1 MLSHKNQLNQT
12 PNIMTELKKQI
23 SFYTLTMIAIGSSI
37 GSGIFKTPSEIA
49 GYLPAEGWMLTVWI
63 VGGIIALCG
72 ALTFAEISARY
83 PQAGGFYVYLREA
96 FGELPAFLFGWT
108 MLVVVN
114 TGSLAALSLVF
125 VSYLNILIPIS
136 EVFQTVIA
144 ISTIVLLTIM
154 NVFGVRFGG
163 IFASVFTT
171 AKLLG
176 IFMVVLLGV
185 FLGNYSVDA
194 FNFTIPQTAQNMPL
208 ISAFGLA
215 LIGVTFSY
223 GGYQH
228 ATFVAAEVKDAQRVV
243 PRALLSGIAIVCVA
257 YISIN
262 VAYLKLMPLA
272 TIAASKSVAAD
283 AVSTIW
289 TAGALFVAFLIV
301 LSVLGTIGI
310 YIWTAPRIYFAMA
323 RDGVFFKQ
331 FAEIHPRYK
340 TPQYAIIFQSIWAIV
355 LLIFWKTFA
364 DLITYVVFIDTAFF
378 FLTASTIFV
387 LRRKDAQQTEQIP
400 RYRTLLYPIT
410 PLIFMAMSAFIVVN
424 TLIEKPTQAIAGL
437 VFLVIGVGVFYMFKK
452 MSKED

>member
-1 MLSHKNQLNQT
+1 MA
-12 PNIMTELKKQI
+12 ELKKQI

-49 GYLPAEGWMLTVWI
+49 RYLPSEGWMLMVWI

-72 ALTFAEISARY
+72 ALTFAEISARF
-83 PQAGGFYVYLREA
+83 PQAGGFYVFLREA
-96 FGELPAFLFGWT
+96 FGELTAFLYGWT
-108 MLVVVN
+108 MLMVIN

-125 VSYLNILIPIS
+125 VSYLNILVPIS
-136 EVFQTVIA
+136 DAFQTIIA
-144 ISTIVLLTIM
+144 ISTIVILTIM

-163 IFASVFTT
+163 IFASIFTT

-176 IFMVVLLGV
+176 IFLVVLIGV
-185 FLGNYSVDA
+185 SMGNFSVNMS
-194 FNFTIPQTAQNMPL
+194 NFTIPQNAANLPL

-243 PRALLSGIAIVCVA
+243 PRAMLLGISIVCLA
-257 YISIN
+257 YLSIN
-262 VAYLKLMPLA
+262 IAYLKLLPLA
-272 TIAASKSVAAD
+272 QIAASKSVAAD

-289 TAGALFVAFLIV
+289 SAGSLFVAFLIV

-310 YIWTAPRIYFAMA
+310 YILTAPRIYFAMA
-323 RDGVFFKQ
+323 QDGVFFKQ
-331 FAEIHPRYK
+331 FAQVHPKYG
-340 TPQYAIIFQSIWAIV
+340 TPQYAIIFQSIWAII

-378 FLTASTIFV
+378 FLTAATIFTFRRRQSAENTPQNV
-387 LRRKDAQQTEQIP
+387 L
-400 RYRTLLYPIT
+400 YRTFAYPIT
-410 PLIFMAMSAFIVVN
+410 PLVFMAMSAFIVVN
-424 TLIEKPTQAIAGL
+424 TLISKPTESIAGL
-437 VFLVIGVGVFYMFKK
+437 LVLVVGVVVFYAFKNK
-452 MSKED
+452 KRDPSV

>member
-1 MLSHKNQLNQT
+1 MSQL
-12 PNIMTELKKQI
+12 KQHI

-83 PQAGGFYVYLREA
+83 PQAGGFYVFLREA
-96 FGELPAFLFGWT
+96 FGELPAFLYGWT

-125 VSYLNILIPIS
+125 VSYLNVLIPIS
-136 EVFQTVIA
+136 AAFQTLIA
-144 ISTIVLLTIM
+144 ISTIVVLTIM

-163 IFASVFTT
+163 IFASIFTT

-176 IFMVVLLGV
+176 IFIVVLLGV
-185 FLGNYSVDA
+185 FMGNLSVNPMN
-194 FNFTIPQTAQNMPL
+194 FNVPSSVQNLPL

-243 PRALLSGIAIVCVA
+243 PRAMLLGISIVCLA
-257 YISIN
+257 YLSIN
-262 VAYLKLMPLA
+262 LAYLKLLPLA
-272 TIAASKSVAAD
+272 NIATSKSVAAD

-289 TAGALFVAFLIV
+289 SAGAVFVAFLIV

-310 YIWTAPRIYFAMA
+310 YILTAPRIYFAMA
-323 RDGVFFKQ
+323 EDGVFFKQ
-331 FAEIHPRYK
+331 FAVLHPRYK
-340 TPQYAIIFQSIWAIV
+340 TPQYAIVFQSVWAII
-355 LLIFWKTFA
+355 LLIFWKTFT
-364 DLITYVVFIDTAFF
+364 DLITYVTFIDTAFF
-378 FLTASTIFV
+378 FLTAATIFV
-387 LRRKDAQQTEQIP
+387 FRRRKTQANTL
-400 RYRTLLYPIT
+400 YRTLAYPMT
-410 PLIFMAMSAFIVVN
+410 PLIFMGMSAFIVVN
-424 TLIEKPTQAIAGL
+424 TLIEKPTQAVAGL
-437 VFLVIGVGVFYMFKK
+437 VFLAIGVVVFYVFKRNK
-452 MSKED
+452 KV

>member
-1 MLSHKNQLNQT
+1 
-12 PNIMTELKKQI
+12 MTELKKQI

-49 GYLPAEGWMLTVWI
+49 GYLPAEGWMLMVWV

-83 PQAGGFYVYLREA
+83 PQAGGFYVFLREA
-96 FGELPAFLFGWT
+96 FGELPAFLYGWT

-125 VSYLNILIPIS
+125 VAYLNILIPIS
-136 EVFQTVIA
+136 DVLQTIIA
-144 ISTIVLLTIM
+144 ISTIVILTIM

-185 FLGNYSVDA
+185 FVGNFSVNA
-194 FNFTIPQTAQNMPL
+194 SNFNFPKLAETAQHLPL

-243 PRALLSGIAIVCVA
+243 PRAMLLGISIVCLA
-257 YISIN
+257 YLSVN
-262 VAYLKLMPLA
+262 FAYLKLMPLA
-272 TIAASKSVAAD
+272 DIAASKSVAAD
-283 AVSTIW
+283 AVSSVW
-289 TAGALFVAFLIV
+289 SAGALFIAFLIV

-310 YIWTAPRIYFAMA
+310 YILTAPRIYFAMA
-323 RDGVFFKQ
+323 EDGVFFKQ
-331 FAEIHPRYK
+331 FAALHPRYK
-340 TPQYAIIFQSIWAIV
+340 TPQYAIIFQSVWAIV

-378 FLTASTIFV
+378 FLTAATIFV
-387 LRRKDAQQTEQIP
+387 FRRRETTKNRGENVL
-400 RYRTLLYPIT
+400 YRTFLYPIT

-424 TLIEKPTQAIAGL
+424 TLIEKPVQAIAGL
-437 VFLVIGVGVFYMFKK
+437 AFLVIGVVVFYAFRKRRDP
-452 MSKED
+452 SV

>member
-1 MLSHKNQLNQT
+1 MS
-12 PNIMTELKKQI
+12 ELKKQI

-83 PQAGGFYVYLREA
+83 PQAGGFYVFLREA
-96 FGELPAFLFGWT
+96 FGELPAFLYGWT

-125 VSYLNILIPIS
+125 VAYLNILVPIS
-136 EVFQTVIA
+136 DIFQTIIA
-144 ISTIVLLTIM
+144 ISTIVGLTIM

-185 FLGNYSVDA
+185 FMGNFSVNTM
-194 FNFTIPQTAQNMPL
+194 NFTFPQIAQSAQSLPL

-243 PRALLSGIAIVCVA
+243 PRAMLLGISIVCLA
-257 YISIN
+257 YLSVN

-272 TIAASKSVAAD
+272 NIAASKSVAAD
-283 AVSTIW
+283 AVSSVW

-310 YIWTAPRIYFAMA
+310 YILTAPRIYFAMA
-323 RDGVFFKQ
+323 ADGVFFKQ
-331 FAEIHPRYK
+331 FAQLHPKYR
-340 TPQYAIIFQSIWAIV
+340 TPQYAIIFQSIWAII
-355 LLIFWKTFA
+355 LLIFWKTFS

-378 FLTASTIFV
+378 FLTAATIFV
-387 LRRKDAQQTEQIP
+387 FRRRETTENSTQNVF
-400 RYRTLLYPIT
+400 YRTLLYPIT

-424 TLIEKPTQAIAGL
+424 TLIEKPVQAIAGL
-437 VFLVIGVGVFYMFKK
+437 VFIVIGTGVFYIFKK
-452 MSKED
+452 NK

>member
-1 MLSHKNQLNQT
+1 MSNQL
-12 PNIMTELKKQI
+12 KKHI

-37 GSGIFKTPSEIA
+37 GSGIFKTPAEIA
-49 GYLPAEGWMLTVWI
+49 GYLPAEGWMLAVWI

-83 PQAGGFYVYLREA
+83 PQAGGFYVFLREA
-96 FGELPAFLFGWT
+96 YGELPAFLYGWT

-125 VSYLNILIPIS
+125 VAYLNVLIPIS
-136 EVFQTVIA
+136 DTAQTLIA
-144 ISTIVLLTIM
+144 ISTIGVLTIM
-154 NVFGVRFGG
+154 NVLGVRFGSV
-163 IFASVFTT
+163 FASIFTT

-176 IFMVVLLGV
+176 IFLVVLIGV
-185 FLGNYSVDA
+185 FMGNFSA
-194 FNFTIPQTAQNMPL
+194 HFSNLNIPQTGAQLPL

-243 PRALLSGIAIVCVA
+243 PRAMLLGISIVCLA
-257 YISIN
+257 YLSVNI
-262 VAYLKLMPLA
+262 AYLKLLPLA
-272 TIAASKSVAAD
+272 QIAASKSVAAD

-289 TAGALFVAFLIV
+289 SAGSVFVSFLIV

-310 YIWTAPRIYFAMA
+310 YILTAPRIYFAMA
-323 RDGVFFKQ
+323 QDGVFFTQ
-331 FAEIHPRYK
+331 FSKIHPRYG
-340 TPQYAIIFQSIWAIV
+340 TPQYAIIFQSVWAII

-378 FLTASTIFV
+378 FLTASTIFIF
-387 LRRKDAQQTEQIP
+387 RRRNKDKNATENGL
-400 RYRTLLYPIT
+400 YRTLAYPIT
-410 PLIFMAMSAFIVVN
+410 PLIFMAMSGFIVVN
-424 TLIEKPTQAIAGL
+424 TLIEKPAQAIAGL
-437 VFLVIGVGVFYMFKK
+437 LFLVIGIAVFYVFKNQK
-452 MSKED
+452 RDPSV

>member
-1 MLSHKNQLNQT
+1 
-12 PNIMTELKKQI
+12 MTELKKQI

-83 PQAGGFYVYLREA
+83 PQAGGFYVFLREA
-96 FGELPAFLFGWT
+96 YGELPAFLYGWT

-136 EVFQTVIA
+136 DTFQTIIA
-144 ISTIVLLTIM
+144 ISTIALLTIM

-163 IFASVFTT
+163 IFASIFTT

-176 IFMVVLLGV
+176 IFMVVLIGV
-185 FLGNYSVDA
+185 FAGHYNVET
-194 FNFTIPQTAQNMPL
+194 FNFTMPQTVQNMPI

-243 PRALLSGIAIVCVA
+243 PRAMLLGIAVVCL
-257 YISIN
+257 
-262 VAYLKLMPLA
+262 AYLTINIAYLRLLPLT
-272 TIAASKSVAAD
+272 TIAGSKSVAAD

-289 TAGALFVAFLIV
+289 TAGSLFVAFLIV

-310 YIWTAPRIYFAMA
+310 YILTAPRIYFAMA
-323 RDGVFFKQ
+323 KDGVFFKQ

-355 LLIFWKTFA
+355 LLIFWKTFS

-378 FLTASTIFV
+378 FLTASSIFV
-387 LRRKDAQQTEQIP
+387 FRQRKSEQNTL
-400 RYRTLLYPIT
+400 YRTFAYPIT

-424 TLIEKPTQAIAGL
+424 TLVEKPTQAIAGL
-437 VFLVIGVGVFYMFKK
+437 VFIGIGIAVFYLFKK
-452 MSKED
+452 NGRADLDDLEGLEVLDVLDLDN

>member
-1 MLSHKNQLNQT
+1 MSDQ
-12 PNIMTELKKQI
+12 LKKQI

-37 GSGIFKTPSEIA
+37 GSGIFKTPAEIA
-49 GYLPAEGWMLTVWI
+49 GYLPAEGWMLAVWI

-83 PQAGGFYVYLREA
+83 PQAGGFYVFLREA
-96 FGELPAFLFGWT
+96 YGELPAFLYGWT

-125 VSYLNILIPIS
+125 VSYLNILVPIS
-136 EVFQTVIA
+136 DAFQTIIA
-144 ISTIVLLTIM
+144 ISTIVILTIM
-154 NVFGVRFGG
+154 NVLGVRFGG
-163 IFASVFTT
+163 VFASIFTT

-176 IFMVVLLGV
+176 IFLVVLIGV
-185 FLGNYSVDA
+185 FIGNYSVNISN
-194 FNFTIPQTAQNMPL
+194 FNMPQTVQNLPL

-243 PRALLSGIAIVCVA
+243 PRAMLLGISIVCLA
-257 YISIN
+257 YLTIN
-262 VAYLKLMPLA
+262 IAYLKLLPLA

-289 TAGALFVAFLIV
+289 SAGSVFVAFLIV

-310 YIWTAPRIYFAMA
+310 YILTAPRIYFAMA
-323 RDGVFFKQ
+323 QDGVFFKQ

-387 LRRKDAQQTEQIP
+387 FRRKKNQQNTEQNIL
-400 RYRTLLYPIT
+400 YRTFAYPFT
-410 PLIFMAMSAFIVVN
+410 PIIFMAMSAFIVVN

-437 VFLVIGVGVFYMFKK
+437 VFLLIGVIVFYAFKK
-452 MSKED
+452 SKNG